1 MLQPQI
7 DRPRG
12 CKRLVAMATDTRLH
26 RRVLIVLVSCL
37 LMGILAELVQ
47 AVEVPLPKKE
57 EMVYGDFPLVG
68 RRVAVWVVAQL
79 HLMFGAFVVGV
90 PLFILI
96 IEILGAA
103 TKNQRYD
110 DLAHEFTR
118 LLSVA
123 FSTTATF
130 GGVLVFFLIGLY
142 PTFMNFLAK
151 IFFPSMVVYVFLFFG
166 ESFSMYL
173 YYYGWEALK
182 GTSRRFGAVLGT
194 AVLSILVFYPGVL
207 LLSSIL
213 RSFFGAASAFPIS
226 YVLTI
231 LLFIGLLVYGL
242 RPGRSNFLHNQKWM
256 HICFGI
262 LLNYFGLILMMIANS
277 WATFMTSPVGIN
289 LDTGMYRGT
298 TWEAMQNFT
307 WMPVNLHRFI
317 ANIAFG
323 GSVVAAYAAFRFLAS
338 PRGSAERAHYDW
350 MGYIG
355 NFIALIGLIP
365 LPFAGYWLGREIYG
379 YDQQLGITMMGG
391 IFSWLFIVQAV
402 LIGALFLGANY
413 YLWLGMERIPGAQRY
428 RRFTPLLLG
437 VLTVCFLVWLT
448 PHSLVASLEE
458 ARKMGGAHHPLLG
471 VFGVMSAKNTV
482 VNIMILST
490 FLSFLLYR
498 RANKGTPLPIAQ
510 QSTGAKVTLVALAVV
525 SIILMWIFNSPLAD
539 PAHMTGRLL
548 LWGIE
553 TLAVVAAVALTFAN
567 RGTWGQSVLF
577 ATSAAI
583 VVFYGVYGYYVEAIV
598 RIGFSILQVSS
609 VLLVLLFATTIDI
622 VIFRG
627 APIVGEIQWGK
638 IPERSQYI
646 LFLLATSFT
655 WLMGLMGYARS
666 GLRTHWHVFNVV
678 RDYSSDA
685 FTPTLGFACWVISA
699 IVLAFL
705 LLVSFIFWLAHLGT
719 LGHAE
724 EEAVLHAPPTPA
736 LVPEPAA
743 GGGAD

>member
-1 MLQPQI
+1 MVLAV
-7 DRPRG
+7 
-12 CKRLVAMATDTRLH
+12 LTEVAR
-26 RRVLIVLVSCL
+26 
-37 LMGILAELVQ
+37 
-47 AVEVPLPKKE
+47 AVEVPIPTKE
-57 EMVYGDFPLVG
+57 QMVYGDFPVVG
-68 RRVAVWVVAQL
+68 RRVAVWAAAQL

-90 PLFILI
+90 PIFILI

-103 TKNQRYD
+103 TKNPRYD

-142 PTFMNFLAK
+142 PTLTNLLAR

-166 ESFSMYL
+166 EGFSMYL

-182 GTSRRFGAVLGT
+182 GRSQRAGTVVATALLTVL
-194 AVLSILVFYPGVL
+194 ACYPVVL
-207 LLSSIL
+207 LASSIL
-213 RSFFGAASAFPIS
+213 RALIGAPSTATFPVS
-226 YVLTI
+226 YVLAG
-231 LLFIGLLVYGL
+231 LLFVVFLVRGL
-242 RPGRSNFLHNQKWM
+242 RPGGTTFLHNQKWM

-277 WATFMTSPVGIN
+277 WATFMTSPSGI
-289 LDTGMYRGT
+289 DMDAGVFRGT
-298 TWEAMQNFT
+298 TWEAMNNFT

-338 PRGSAERAHYDW
+338 PRGSAARAHYDW
-350 MGYIG
+350 MAYIG
-355 NFIALIGLIP
+355 NFIAIIGLIP

-379 YDQQLGITMMGG
+379 FDQQLGITMMGG

-413 YLWLGMERIPGAQRY
+413 YLWLGMERIPGSQRY
-428 RRFTPLLLG
+428 RPYIPFLLG
-437 VLTVCFLVWLT
+437 ILTLCFLVWLT

-482 VNIMILST
+482 VNIMILTT

-498 RANKGTPLPIAQ
+498 RGNKGDRVPMAQ
-510 QSTGAKVTLVALAVV
+510 QSMASKVTLV
-525 SIILMWIFNSPLAD
+525 
-539 PAHMTGRLL
+539 
-548 LWGIE
+548 
-553 TLAVVAAVALTFAN
+553 VVAALALVLLRLLGNPSHLLLIEAAVVVVVLGLTFAN
-567 RGTWGQSVLF
+567 RGTWGQALLFLMSASV
-577 ATSAAI
+577 
-583 VVFYGVYGYYVEAIV
+583 VVFYGVYGYFVEAIV

-609 VLLVLLFATTIDI
+609 VLLVLILATTIDI

-627 APIVGEIQWGK
+627 APLVGEIRWGQ
-638 IPERSQYI
+638 IPERAQYI

-666 GLRTHWHVFNVV
+666 GLRTHWHIFNVV

-685 FTPTLGFACWVISA
+685 FTPPLGFACWVVSI
-699 IVLAFL
+699 IVLIFL

-719 LGHAE
+719 QGHAE
-724 EEAVLHAPPTPA
+724 EEALLAPAAMPA
-736 LVPEPAA
+736 LEPEPAA
-743 GGGAD
+743 GAD

>member
-1 MLQPQI
+1 MRKQQVNHIQGSPGRLGMTTA
-7 DRPRG
+7 RRLHTLT
-12 CKRLVAMATDTRLH
+12 LVALLSL
-26 RRVLIVLVSCL
+26 LILGV
-37 LMGILAELVQ
+37 LAEVVS
-47 AVEVPLPKKE
+47 AIEVPIPTKE
-57 EMVYGDFPLVG
+57 QMVYGDFPVVG
-68 RRVAVWVVAQL
+68 RRVAVWGIAQL

-96 IEILGAA
+96 IEIMGAA
-103 TKNQRYD
+103 TKSQRYD

-130 GGVLVFFLIGLY
+130 GGILVFFLIGLY
-142 PTFMNFLAK
+142 PTFMSFLAR

-182 GTSRRFGAVLGT
+182 GTSRRFSTVLGT
-194 AVLSILVFYPGVL
+194 AILTLLVLYPAVL
-207 LLSSIL
+207 LLSSVL
-213 RSFFGAASAFPIS
+213 FSGSGLPVSYGLAA
-226 YVLTI
+226 V
-231 LLFIGLLVYGL
+231 LFIALLVYGGL
-242 RPGRSNFLHNQKWM
+242 SKTTTFLHNQKWM

-262 LLNYFGLILMMIANS
+262 LLNYFGLILMMISNS
-277 WATFMTSPVGIN
+277 WATFMTSPVGIDVN
-289 LDTGMYRGT
+289 AGIFRGS
-298 TWEAMQNFT
+298 TWEAMNNFT

-338 PRGSAERAHYDW
+338 PRDSAARAHYDW
-350 MGYIG
+350 MAYIG
-355 NFIALIGLIP
+355 NFIAIIGLIP

-413 YLWLGMERIPGAQRY
+413 YLWLGMERIPGSERY
-428 RRFTPLLLG
+428 RRFIPWLLG
-437 VLTVCFLVWLT
+437 ILTVCFLVWLT

-490 FLSFLLYR
+490 FLSFLIYR
-498 RANKGTPLPIAQ
+498 RGNKGERLPMAQ
-510 QSTGAKVTLVALAVV
+510 QSVVSKVALVV
-525 SIILMWIFNSPLAD
+525 ITAMALFLLFWLQTGPLQ
-539 PAHMTGRLL
+539 PAGK
-548 LWGIE
+548 LWVRWLE
-553 TLAVVAAVALTFAN
+553 AACVVAALGLTFLD
-567 RGTWGQSVLF
+567 RGTAGQWLLF
-577 ATSAAI
+577 AMSAVV
-583 VVFYGVYGYYVEAIV
+583 VVFFGVYGYFVEAIV
-598 RIGFSILQVSS
+598 RIGFSIVQVSS
-609 VLLVLLFATTIDI
+609 VLVVLIVGTTIDV

-627 APIVGEIQWGK
+627 ARVIGEIQWGK
-638 IPERSQYI
+638 IPERAQYI

-666 GLRTHWHVFNVV
+666 GLRTHWHVFNVM

-685 FTPTLGFACWVISA
+685 FTPTLGFACWVVSVITL
-699 IVLAFL
+699 VFM

-719 LGHAE
+719 QGHAQ
-724 EEAVLHAPPTPA
+724 EEAMLYATTLPA
-736 LVPEPAA
+736 LEPEPAT
-743 GGGAD
+743 GD

>member
-1 MLQPQI
+1 MQRQQVNYGQESPGKLGMTPE
-7 DRPRG
+7 RRL
-12 CKRLVAMATDTRLH
+12 RTLTLVAL
-26 RRVLIVLVSCL
+26 LSVLVL
-37 LMGILAELVQ
+37 GVLAEVVN
-47 AVEVPLPKKE
+47 AIEVPIPTKE
-57 EMVYGDFPLVG
+57 QMVYGDFPVVG
-68 RRVAVWVVAQL
+68 RRIAIWGIAQL

-96 IEILGAA
+96 IEIMGAA
-103 TKNQRYD
+103 TKSQRYD

-130 GGVLVFFLIGLY
+130 GGILVFFLIGLY
-142 PTFMNFLAK
+142 PTFTNFLAR

-182 GTSRRFGAVLGT
+182 GTSRRFGTVVGT
-194 AVLSILVFYPGVL
+194 ALLTLLVLYPAVL
-207 LLSSIL
+207 LLSYIG
-213 RSFFGAASAFPIS
+213 FGESALPVS
-226 YVLTI
+226 
-231 LLFIGLLVYGL
+231 YGL
-242 RPGRSNFLHNQKWM
+242 TVVMCIALLAYGWLSQTTTFLHNQKWM

-262 LLNYFGLILMMIANS
+262 LLNYCGLTLMMIANS
-277 WATFMTSPVGIN
+277 WATFMTSPVGIDVN
-289 LDTGMYRGT
+289 AGVFRGT
-298 TWEAMQNFT
+298 AWEAMNNFT
-307 WMPVNLHRFI
+307 WMPLNLHRFI

-338 PRGSAERAHYDW
+338 PRGSAARAHYDW
-350 MGYIG
+350 MAYIG
-355 NFIALIGLIP
+355 NFIAIIGLIP

-391 IFSWLFIVQAV
+391 ILSWLFILQAV

-413 YLWLGMERIPGAQRY
+413 YLWLGMERIPGSERY
-428 RRFTPLLLG
+428 RRFIPWLLG
-437 VLTVCFLVWLT
+437 ILTVCFLVWLT

-458 ARKMGGAHHPLLG
+458 SRKMGGAHHPLLG

-490 FLSFLLYR
+490 FLSFLIYR
-498 RANKGTPLPIAQ
+498 RGNKGERLPMSQ
-510 QSTGAKVTLVALAVV
+510 QSVVSKITLVV
-525 SIILMWIFNSPLAD
+525 I
-539 PAHMTGRLL
+539 T
-548 LWGIE
+548 
-553 TLAVVAAVALTFAN
+553 VVALFVLFWAQTGPLQAAEKLWVRWFEAACIVAALGLTFLN
-567 RGTWGQSVLF
+567 RGTIGQWLLF
-577 ATSAAI
+577 AMAAVV
-583 VVFYGVYGYYVEAIV
+583 VVFFGAYGYFVEAIV
-598 RIGFSILQVSS
+598 RIGFSIVQVSS
-609 VLLVLLFATTIDI
+609 VLMVLILATTIDV

-627 APIVGEIQWGK
+627 APVVGEIQWGK
-638 IPERSQYI
+638 IPERAQYI

-685 FTPTLGFACWVISA
+685 FTPPLGFACWVISV
-699 IVLAFL
+699 ITLVFM

-719 LGHAE
+719 QGHE
-724 EEAVLHAPPTPA
+724 QEEAMLHAATLPA
-736 LVPEPAA
+736 LEPEPAT
-743 GGGAD
+743 GD